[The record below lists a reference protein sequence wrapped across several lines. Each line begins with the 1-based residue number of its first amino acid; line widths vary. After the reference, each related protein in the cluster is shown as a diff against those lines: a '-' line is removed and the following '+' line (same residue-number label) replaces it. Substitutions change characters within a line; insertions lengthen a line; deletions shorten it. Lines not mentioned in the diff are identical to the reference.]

1 MSLNTTVQEGDLLWT
16 PSPERIEHAQVTRFM
31 TWLRRERGLHLAD
44 YNALWQWSVDE
55 LDAFWAA
62 IWDYFEVTGDG
73 RFDRV
78 RSGDG
83 MFLTRFFE
91 GAHVNYAE
99 HLLRHEQAAAPD
111 EVAFHHSSEI
121 RPAATM
127 TWREL
132 GDRVRTVAT
141 RLRELG
147 IRPGDRIVS
156 YMPNVPET
164 AVAMMATVAIGA
176 IWSAA
181 SPEFGRKTVIERFS
195 QIAPRLV
202 LATDGYQFGGKSF
215 DRRDEVVAIVEAL
228 PSVERVVWLPYL
240 GLPTLPVAQDRV
252 PAMRWDDLVAG
263 TAPSAVDFHYER
275 VTHDH
280 PLWVLYSSGTTGLP
294 KAIVHSHVGMVVEH
308 LKVMQL
314 NLDLGPGK
322 RMFFYSTTGWMMWN
336 SVIASL
342 ISGASAVLY
351 DGSPV
356 YPKVD
361 ALWDLCETSGT
372 TLFGASPTL
381 VQMMEKAGVS
391 PRERVGLQ
399 GLDTVILGGAPSSP
413 HTFEWFYQHVK
424 EDLWVTSQSGGTD
437 LCSGLVNGVPILPV
451 RAGEIQS
458 RALGM
463 SVQAWD
469 DDGRPL
475 IDAVGELVVTKPF
488 PTMPLY
494 FWGDVGNR
502 RYHESYFETFP
513 GVWRHGDFIKITS
526 HGGCYV
532 YGRADATLNRYGV
545 RIGTAEIYGPLR
557 QLPEIL
563 DALVVCCETPG
574 GGYYMP
580 MFVALQPGNELDD
593 ELRKRI
599 ADLLRKEC
607 SPRHV
612 PDEIHAVPGIP
623 YTLTGKMMEVPVRK
637 LLMGVPLEKAA
648 SRDSMG
654 NPDVVEWFYAF
665 AHRPEVR
672 QRFAGS

>member
-1 MSLNTTVQEGDLLWT
+1 MSVNIAVQEGDLLWT
-16 PSPERIEHAQVTRFM
+16 PSPERIERAQITSFM
-31 TWLRRERGLHLAD
+31 TWLQRERGLNLAD
-44 YNALWQWSVDE
+44 YNALWQWSVDD

-62 IWDYFEVTGDG
+62 LWDYFEVIGDD

-83 MFLTRFFE
+83 IFMNRFFE

-99 HLLRHEQAAAPD
+99 HLLRHERTAASD

-121 RPAATM
+121 RPADTM

-147 IRPGDRIVS
+147 IRPGDRVVS
-156 YMPNVPET
+156 YLPNVPET
-164 AVAMMATVAIGA
+164 AVAMIATVAIGA
-176 IWSAA
+176 VWSAA

-195 QIAPRLV
+195 QIAPRMV

-240 GLPTLPVAQDRV
+240 GLPAVPVAQDRV
-252 PAMRWDDLVAG
+252 QVMQWDELVAG
-263 TAPSAVDFHYER
+263 PAPSSLDFRYER
-275 VTHDH
+275 VAHDH

-308 LKVMQL
+308 LKVMKL

-336 SVIASL
+336 SVIAAL

-356 YPKVD
+356 FPKVD
-361 ALWDLCETSGT
+361 MLWDLCEASGA

-391 PRERVGLQ
+391 PRERLGLQ
-399 GLDTVILGGAPSSP
+399 RLDTVILGGAPSTP
-413 HTFEWFYQHVK
+413 HTFAWFYRHVK

-437 LCSGLVNGVPILPV
+437 LCSGLVNGVPLLPV
-451 RAGEIQS
+451 YAGEIQS

-463 SVQAWD
+463 NVQAWSD
-469 DDGRPL
+469 AGEPL
-475 IDAVGELVVTKPF
+475 LDEVGELVVTTPF

-494 FWGDVGNR
+494 FWSDEGNR
-502 RYHESYFETFP
+502 RYHESYFDTFP
-513 GVWRHGDFIKITS
+513 GVWRHGDFIKINRR
-526 HGGCYV
+526 GGCYI
-532 YGRADATLNRYGV
+532 YGRSDATLNRYGV
-545 RIGTAEIYGPLR
+545 RIGSAEIYGPLE
-557 QLPEIL
+557 QVPEVR

-580 MFVALQPGNELDD
+580 MFVALQPGQVLD
-593 ELRKRI
+593 EALAHRLS
-599 ADLLRKEC
+599 DLLRKEG

-612 PDEIHAVPGIP
+612 PDEIHAAPGIP
-623 YTLTGKMMEVPVRK
+623 YTLTGKKMEVPVRK
-637 LLMGVPLEKAA
+637 MLMGVQLEKVA
-648 SRDSMG
+648 SRDSIV
-654 NPDVVEWFYAF
+654 NPEVMDWFYAF
-665 AHRPEVR
+665 AQRPEVR
-672 QRFAGS
+672 RRFAAS